1 MYTKQHKVL
10 HYLCKNIFIIKAVF
24 SAFFPNK
31 LIINKQKILNMKN
44 LFLSLAAFL
53 LLTLSVDAQN
63 AKGDWYVGTGDI
75 SGTAWTDWAVNP
87 SIGYAVTDNLVIGGS
102 VSHVAGE
109 DMDMDFN
116 VRYFFSGYFA
126 EVNLDGFS
134 TDGAVFGLGKQ
145 FTFHSGVYVSPTFNY
160 AYDAETFN
168 LGLGFGL
175 KF

>member
-1 MYTKQHKVL
+1 
-10 HYLCKNIFIIKAVF
+10 
-24 SAFFPNK
+24 
-31 LIINKQKILNMKN
+31 MKN

-63 AKGDWYVGTGDI
+63 AKGDWYVGSGDI
-75 SGTAWTDWAVNP
+75 SGTAWPDWAVNP

-116 VRYFFSGYFA
+116 VRYFFGGYFA
-126 EVNLDGFS
+126 NVSLDGFS
-134 TDGAVFGLGKQ
+134 TDGAVFGLGKM
-145 FTFHSGVYVSPTFNY
+145 FTVRNNVYVAPSFNY